1 MKFQRLDLPTRWET
15 NMNGQM
21 IVQFFV
27 RKRKIVLMT
36 LLVYAAM
43 L

>member
-1 MKFQRLDLPTRWET
+1 LPRRREA
-15 NMNGQM
+15 NMNRYA
-21 IVQFFV
+21 IAKFFT
-27 RKRKIVLMT
+27 RKRKIILLT

>member
-1 MKFQRLDLPTRWET
+1 MKLQRLDLPTRLEA
-15 NMNGQM
+15 NMNGQT